1 MLDQI
6 QLMKI
11 FVAVAQEQG
20 FAAASRRLNMSPPS
34 VTRAIAILE
43 DRLAIKL
50 FNRTTR
56 YVRVTDAGV
65 GYLED
70 VKRILNDIKLANE
83 AAQGINASPQ
93 GSISV
98 TASLLFGQQ
107 FVLPS
112 VLEYLNTYPKTAVNT
127 VFLDRIVNL
136 LEEDYDVG
144 VRIGNLTDSSM
155 RAKKVGSV
163 RLALVASPDYLKKH
177 GIPQHFSELD
187 QHSLIEVNAGSLTPD
202 WKFVENGK
210 LINQRI
216 TSKLRV
222 TTHQAGINAAVASF
236 GIARVISYQ
245 ITNELAQN
253 KLKFILESF
262 EEPPL
267 PINIVHR
274 EDRLSSA
281 KVRTFIEL
289 LARNLINH
297 TALN

>member
-1 MLDQI
+1 
-6 QLMKI
+6 MKI

-20 FAAASRRLNMSPPS
+20 FAVASRRLNMSPPS

-43 DRLAIKL
+43 DRLAVKL

-56 YVRVTDAGV
+56 YVRVTDAGLR
-65 GYLED
+65 YLED

-98 TASLLFGQQ
+98 TAPLLFGQQ

-112 VLEYLNTYPKTAVNT
+112 VLEYLSTYPKTAVNT
-127 VFLDRIVNL
+127 VFLDRVVNL

-163 RLALVASPDYLKKH
+163 RLALVASPDYLKEH

-187 QHSLIEVNAGSLTPD
+187 QHSLVAVRAGSLTPD

-210 LINQRI
+210 VINQRI
-216 TSKLRV
+216 TSRLRV
-222 TTHQAGINAAVASF
+222 TTHQAGINAAVAGF
-236 GIARVISYQ
+236 GIARIISYQ
-245 ITNELAQN
+245 VTDELAQN
-253 KLKFILESF
+253 KLKFILEAF

-281 KVRTFIEL
+281 KVRSFIDL
-289 LARNLINH
+289 LAGNLRKH
-297 TALN
+297 TALK